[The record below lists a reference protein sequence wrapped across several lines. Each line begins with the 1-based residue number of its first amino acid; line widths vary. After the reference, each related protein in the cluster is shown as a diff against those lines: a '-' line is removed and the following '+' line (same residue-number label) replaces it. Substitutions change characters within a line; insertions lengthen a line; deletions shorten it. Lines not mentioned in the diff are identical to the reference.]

1 MSELKQLIDLVSS
14 SSEDTYTIFSKD
26 NCQWCESAKELLDE
40 LRDTGV
46 ADPRLQYPYNYFN
59 CTEMLKTNKAE
70 FIVEINRLSGVE
82 VKTFPIIFK
91 GKKYIGGF
99 QELRKSLL

>member
-1 MSELKQLIDLVSS
+1 MSELKQLIEQFTSS
-14 SSEDTYTIFSKD
+14 SDDAYTIFSKD

-40 LRDTGV
+40 LRDTGD
-46 ADPRLQYPYNYFN
+46 ADPCLRYPYNYFN
-59 CTEMLKTNKAE
+59 CTEILKTNKAE
-70 FIVEINRLSGVE
+70 FIVEMNRLIGVE